1 MASAGLFIESAAVA
15 ASGEL
20 PDQAIARQ
28 PHRCCVELETG
39 AELCSPSLRLG
50 ALAKGRLYRSRL
62 AILDEPHDELGAVQI
77 VPGGKVASVAA
88 GLPQPEP
95 ARLVDE
101 GYFKFS
107 TSDHYRNDVNI
118 EVILEDD
125 YKIQLDVQV
134 YTAQKEE
141 AHTVIWQRWD
151 PPREIRSTFS
161 AKPSSDYHVW
171 LRAYSTL
178 PLAPRYRLVITLVQ

>member
-1 MASAGLFIESAAVA
+1 MNHMMSLVPSKSCPVGKSPAWPPGFRSLSPPGVRPDIEREPSNKFGNAKPIAFGQTIAGS
-15 ASGEL
+15 
-20 PDQAIARQ
+20 
-28 PHRCCVELETG
+28 
-39 AELCSPSLRLG
+39 
-50 ALAKGRLYRSRL
+50 
-62 AILDEPHDELGAVQI
+62 
-77 VPGGKVASVAA
+77 
-88 GLPQPEP
+88 
-95 ARLVDE
+95 LVDE